1 MTYVVVT
8 IMYFLLIG
16 FLLWKNEAGT
26 YIRHMTPHHL
36 VCILKTSF
44 SILTEVVLTMS
55 LTFACVYTLCG
66 LRKAL
71 PDEKEILLPCRM
83 ESDEEEVRDRDD
95 HVLHSLM
102 TSRITVL
109 DLEGFERF

>member
-36 VCILKTSF
+36 FCILKTSL
-44 SILTEVVLTMS
+44 SILAEVVLTMS
-55 LTFACVYTLCG
+55 QTFACVYTLCG
-66 LRKAL
+66 LLGTL
-71 PDEKEILLPCRM
+71 P
-83 ESDEEEVRDRDD
+83 
-95 HVLHSLM
+95 VLIVVYANCDMYSPVYM
-102 TSRITVL
+102 GS
-109 DLEGFERF
+109 